1 MFQNVLIVLVLV
13 FGATALYLAYE
24 RFFKRTSETES
35 ELYVRALGDLLDG
48 RTESAFTKL
57 RQVVAENTN
66 NIDAYLRLGRILRE
80 HNKPERALQVHKD
93 LTLRTGLERHMKS
106 KILTELVEDYLA
118 LNDLDTAEK
127 ALHELVS
134 LDSRGRWAHRKL
146 LTVQEKRQQWE
157 AAYDTAVALL
167 KLEGNKSKKPLA
179 RFKLHMASQLY
190 RKREY
195 HKARIVYK
203 EAIGLN
209 PSLVDAYLAIGDS
222 YALESRLEDAVN
234 FWRKLISAVP
244 EKGHLVIDRL
254 KKTLFDLGRYGDMVE
269 ICESILEHDPKN
281 LEARLTLAEFHEK
294 KGDGD
299 LACEVLESL
308 VDDYPENLTV
318 LIEVI
323 RLYLDRGD
331 RRKLQDLLVAMERN
345 REKRNAGSSGNSPAA
360 PDTTPV
366 RT

>member
-1 MFQNVLIVLVLV
+1 MFQNILIVLVLV

-24 RFFKRTSETES
+24 LFYRRTRESES

-57 RQVVAENTN
+57 RQVVAEDTN

-93 LTLRTGLERHMKS
+93 LTLRSGLDRVQKTS
-106 KILTELVEDYLA
+106 ILMQLVEDYLA
-118 LNDLDTAEK
+118 LNDLETAEK
-127 ALHELVS
+127 ALSELIS
-134 LDSRGRWAHRKL
+134 LDSRSRWAHRTL
-146 LTVQEKRQQWE
+146 LSVQEKRQHWE

-203 EAIGLN
+203 EAIGLD
-209 PSLVDAYLAIGDS
+209 PSMVEAYLAIGDS
-222 YALESRLEDAVN
+222 YQLENRLEDAVN

-244 EKGHLVIDRL
+244 DHGHLVIDRL

-281 LEARLTLAEFHEK
+281 MQARFTLAEFHEK

-299 LACEVLESL
+299 LACEVLEGL
-308 VDDYPENLTV
+308 VEDYPDDLTV
-318 LIEVI
+318 IIEIV
-323 RLYLDRGD
+323 RMYLDRGE
-331 RRKLQDLLVAMERN
+331 RRKLQDLLVTLERN
-345 REKRNAGSSGNSPAA
+345 REKRNTTPGTTPAA

-366 RT
+366 RS

>member
-1 MFQNVLIVLVLV
+1 MFQNVLIVLVILL
-13 FGATALYLAYE
+13 GATSLYLGYE
-24 RFFKRTSETES
+24 RFFRRTRETEP

-93 LTLRTGLERHMKS
+93 LTLRSGLERDQKAA
-106 KILTELVEDYLA
+106 ILTQLVEDYLA
-118 LNDLDTAEK
+118 LNDFETAEK
-127 ALHELVS
+127 ALNELIS
-134 LDSRGRWAHRKL
+134 LDPRSRWAHRTQL
-146 LTVQEKRQQWE
+146 SVREKRQQWE
-157 AAYDTAVALL
+157 AAYDTAVELL

-179 RFKLHMASQLY
+179 RFKVHMASQLY

-203 EAIGLN
+203 EAIGLD
-209 PSLVDAYLAIGDS
+209 PTLVDAYLAIGDS
-222 YALESRLEDAVN
+222 YQLENRLEDAVN

-244 EKGHLVIDRL
+244 QKGHLVIDRL

-269 ICESILEHDPKN
+269 ICENILEHDPKN
-281 LEARLTLAEFHEK
+281 LQARLTLAEFHEK

-299 LACEVLESL
+299 LACEVLEGL
-308 VDDYPENLTV
+308 VEDYPEDLTV
-318 LIEVI
+318 LIEII
-323 RLYLDRGD
+323 RLYLDRGE
-331 RRKLQDLLVAMERN
+331 RRKLQDLLQTLERN
-345 REKRNAGSSGNSPAA
+345 REKRNAASTGMSPAA